1 MEKLIYSKYQVYK
14 IREIIYQN
22 IFDLQN
28 WYANARC
35 KVLSTTIPK
44 ILITKDKIEY
54 IYDDVTNEILSSL
67 EDIYN
72 KKMKEILDEPRT
84 RYFTRSFASDEF

>member
-1 MEKLIYSKYQVYK
+1 MEKSIYNQFNIIENV
-14 IREIIYQN
+14 IYQN
-22 IFDLQN
+22 IFDLNN
-28 WYANARC
+28 WYTNARY
-35 KVLSTTIPK
+35 KILSMVIPK

-84 RYFTRSFASDEF
+84 RYFARSFASDEF

>member
-1 MEKLIYSKYQVYK
+1 MEKLNYNQYNQIERVV
-14 IREIIYQN
+14 YQN

-28 WYANARC
+28 WYANA
-35 KVLSTTIPK
+35 KYKILSIAIPK

-54 IYDDVTNEILSSL
+54 IYDDIINETLISL

-72 KKMKEILDEPRT
+72 KKMKEILNEPRT
-84 RYFTRSFASDEF
+84 RYFARIIAADEF

>member
-1 MEKLIYSKYQVYK
+1 MEKLNYNQYIERV
-14 IREIIYQN
+14 IYQN

-28 WYANARC
+28 WYANARY
-35 KVLSTTIPK
+35 KILSIALPKK

-54 IYDDVTNEILSSL
+54 IYDDIINEALISL

-84 RYFTRSFASDEF
+84 RYFARSIASNEF